1 MGNRR
6 VVVDVIQAGLTCVYR
21 MDSDPKGCSLCK
33 HNGNME
39 AVTKEDCEH
48 CVEGMTREEA
58 IAVMKEADIDIHNA
72 CHNKGRRPT
81 DEEAYGAMLDALIE
95 KSLWG

>member
-1 MGNRR
+1 MAEKRKAVKGRR

-21 MDSDPKGCSLCK
+21 
-33 HNGNME
+33 N
-39 AVTKEDCEH
+39 DCIY
-48 CVEGMTREEA
+48 CDEGMTREEA
-58 IAVMKEADIDIHNA
+58 IAVMKEADIGIHNA
-72 CHNKGRRPT
+72 CHNEGRRPT